1 MTLSRSSRK
10 MNDLEWNKLNEMHNL
25 LNETGLMSFDS
36 AFLECYTE
44 LLAKSL
50 EGKSD
55 EKPQSPL
62 P

>member
-1 MTLSRSSRK
+1 

-36 AFLECYTE
+36 AFLERYTE

-55 EKPQSPL
+55 EKP
-62 P
+62 